1 MTDGYFDTVRVPLLR
16 GRSFN
21 DADNELGPRTAIV
34 NQALAEQEFP
44 NHDPIGQHLLIAGEK
59 LPLGIVG
66 VVGSTH
72 QFSLQMPPKP
82 EIFTPFKQSD
92 VHYLYL
98 LVRTAGD
105 PNHLAGPIRGIVT
118 SLDPDQPVTFRTLT
132 ERLDHAMRQPRILA
146 RTVGLFAGIALALA
160 LIGVYGVT
168 SYGVAQRTKE
178 FGIRSALGA
187 SPRRILRDVF
197 IHTARL
203 ALTGILMGSAAAF
216 AFTRFLSQFLFG
228 VSPYDVST
236 FLCSAAAILV
246 VAVMAAYIPAR
257 QAART
262 APLTALREE

>member
-1 MTDGYFDTVRVPLLR
+1 
-16 GRSFN
+16 
-21 DADNELGPRTAIV
+21 
-34 NQALAEQEFP
+34 
-44 NHDPIGQHLLIAGEK
+44 
-59 LPLGIVG
+59 
-66 VVGSTH
+66 
-72 QFSLQMPPKP
+72 MPPKP

-246 VAVMAAYIPAR
+246 VAVMAASPSGGTLRVETTRAPQYPAMGLHQEFCFTPPKNKIR
-257 QAART
+257 PFQVEVVCCRVQSC
-262 APLTALREE
+262 PLSHGQVITLVWRVPIRRVLPDCRLLGTSECQVNT